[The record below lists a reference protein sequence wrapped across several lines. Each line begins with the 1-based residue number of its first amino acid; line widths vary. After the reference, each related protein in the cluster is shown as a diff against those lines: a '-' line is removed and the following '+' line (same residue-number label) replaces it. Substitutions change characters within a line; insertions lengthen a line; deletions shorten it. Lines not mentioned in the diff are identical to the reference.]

1 MAAIRSPPT
10 LEVNGRLIEG
20 TNLASSNPTFGCG
33 FATRGRPRE
42 GVACVIWVVGDER
55 ASRAAWAR
63 TAMSCEASASAS

>member
-42 GVACVIWVVGDER
+42 GVACVIWVV
-55 ASRAAWAR
+55 AR
-63 TAMSCEASASAS
+63 REGIPGRLGEDCCEL